1 MAKTYMALGSN
12 LGDRMGYLQG
22 AVDMLPSPKRCSR
35 IYQTLPVDSPPDSG
49 PFLNAVV
56 EIEFQPDAARLL
68 ELVGRI
74 EEDAG
79 RVRLV
84 RNGPRTLD
92 VDVIYVNGFSSNSPE
107 MTIPHPR
114 ARERG
119 FVIAPLLD
127 LNREAALELSPALV
141 DLIENSVGPGPE
153 ILPGVSLYSSSLSC
167 E

>member
-1 MAKTYMALGSN
+1 MAKTYLALGSN

-22 AVDMLPSPKRCSR
+22 AVNMLPSPKRCSR
-35 IYQTLPVDSPPDSG
+35 IYQTQPVDSPPDAG

-56 EIEFQPDAARLL
+56 EIEFQPDASRLL

-74 EEDAG
+74 EEEAG

-92 VDVIYVNGFSSNSPE
+92 VDVIYVDGFSSNAPE

-114 ARERG
+114 AKERG

-141 DLIENSVGPGPE
+141 NLLENSATSMPE
-153 ILPGVSLYSSSLSC
+153 VLPGVFLFSASLSC
-167 E
+167 

>member
-1 MAKTYMALGSN
+1 M
-12 LGDRMGYLQG
+12 
-22 AVDMLPSPKRCSR
+22 
-35 IYQTLPVDSPPDSG
+35 PVDSPVDAG

-56 EIEFQPDAARLL
+56 EIEFQPDASRLL

-74 EEDAG
+74 EEEAG

-92 VDVIYVNGFSSNSPE
+92 VDVIYVDGFSSNAPE

-114 ARERG
+114 AKERG

-141 DLIENSVGPGPE
+141 NLLENSATSMPE
-153 ILPGVSLYSSSLSC
+153 VLPGVSLFSASLSC
-167 E
+167 

>member
-1 MAKTYMALGSN
+1 MAKTYLALGSN

-22 AVDMLPSPKRCSR
+22 AVNMLPSPKRCSR
-35 IYQTLPVDSPPDSG
+35 IYQTQPVDSPPDAG

-56 EIEFQPDAARLL
+56 EIEFQPDASRLL

-74 EEDAG
+74 EEEAG

-92 VDVIYVNGFSSNSPE
+92 VDVIYVDGFSSNAPE

-114 ARERG
+114 AKERG

-141 DLIENSVGPGPE
+141 NLLENSATSMPE
-153 ILPGVSLYSSSLSC
+153 VLPGVSLFSASLSC
-167 E
+167 